1 MNEILKTRREINY
14 SSLVYDFKGSI
25 ALISFF
31 KFGGP
36 IYTYDELKKGEKH
49 CNKQKKSKIIFKNI

>member
-31 KFGGP
+31 NFGVP
-36 IYTYDELKKGEKH
+36 IYTYNELKKGEKTLQQVEKEQD
-49 CNKQKKSKIIFKNI
+49 NF

>member
-14 SSLVYDFKGSI
+14 SGLVYDFKGSI

-36 IYTYDELKKGEKH
+36 IYTYDELKKGEKTLQQVEKEQD
-49 CNKQKKSKIIFKNI
+49 NF

>member
-36 IYTYDELKKGEKH
+36 IYTYDELKKGEKTLQQVEKEQD
-49 CNKQKKSKIIFKNI
+49 NF